1 MWGYPNF
8 LEAGKKLLS
17 GTVSILGGDTST
29 SLSGPRGKN
38 RRELCRGTGST
49 LAIQ

>member
-1 MWGYPNF
+1 MGYPNF

-29 SLSGPRGKN
+29 SLSGPERAKIAASCAG
-38 RRELCRGTGST
+38 GTGLT